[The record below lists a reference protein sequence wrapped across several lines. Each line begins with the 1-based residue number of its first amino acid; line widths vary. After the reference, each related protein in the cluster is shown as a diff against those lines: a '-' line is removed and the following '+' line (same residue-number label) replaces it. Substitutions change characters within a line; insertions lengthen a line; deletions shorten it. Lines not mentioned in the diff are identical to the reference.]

1 LLAKGNSNP
10 FTSALGSNDYGKRQ
24 MRLIAGFTLAP
35 QPSLSPVILSPLRHQ
50 FSHPCLTV
58 TRA

>member
-24 MRLIAGFTLAP
+24 MRLIAGFTFAP
-35 QPSLSPVILSPLRHQ
+35 PPPSVFLNPRSISFPIRI
-50 FSHPCLTV
+50 
-58 TRA
+58 